1 MLTAEHAP
9 TRRLDLTSMQLFVA
23 VCEEGSI
30 ARAAQREHLAASAV
44 SKRLSDLESSVD
56 TALLYRHARGVDL
69 TPAGETF
76 LHHAR
81 TVLFNMDRLQVDLD
95 EYAAGIKGHVRVHA
109 NISAIVQFL
118 PEDLASFSHAHGQIK
133 IDLQEHVSTDIARA
147 VAEGQADL
155 GIAHVTQPLRD
166 LVTQPYRKDRL
177 VVVVPAQHPLAEYDA
192 VDFAQTLDYDHV
204 GLHSNSAL
212 YLAMRRAA
220 TLANKPLRLRIQ
232 VTGLDA
238 MCRMVQAGLGIGL
251 LPDRAFALLGSGMGT
266 LQAVALTDTW
276 AERTLQLVAR
286 NFGTL
291 PLTARMLVEH
301 LQQSSRSH
309 FDS

>member
-9 TRRLDLTSMQLFVA
+9 PRRLDLTSMQLFVA

-30 ARAAQREHLAASAV
+30 ARAAQREKLAASAV
-44 SKRLSDLESSVD
+44 SKRLSDLEAHVD

-118 PEDLASFSHAHGQIK
+118 PEDLATFSSAHPHIK

-147 VAEGQADL
+147 VADGQADL

-166 LVTQPYRKDRL
+166 LATQPYRKDRL
-177 VVVVPAQHPLAEYDA
+177 VVVVPAQHPLAQQTA

-220 TLANKPLRLRIQ
+220 TLAGKPLKLRIQ

-251 LPDRAFALLGSGMGT
+251 LPDRAFALLGSGMGA
-266 LQAVALTDTW
+266 LRAVALTDAW
-276 AERTLQLVAR
+276 AERSLQLVAR
-286 NFGTL
+286 DFGTL

-301 LQQSSRSH
+301 LQQPICSQFNS
-309 FDS
+309 

>member
-1 MLTAEHAP
+1 MLSTAHAAA
-9 TRRLDLTSMQLFVA
+9 RRLDLTSMQLFVA

-30 ARAAQREHLAASAV
+30 ARAAQREKLAASAV
-44 SKRLSDLESSVD
+44 SKRLSDLETSVD

-118 PEDLASFSHAHGQIK
+118 PEDLAGFSQQHPQIK

-147 VAEGQADL
+147 VADGQADL

-166 LVTQPYRKDRL
+166 LSVQPYRKDRL
-177 VVVVPAQHPLAEYDA
+177 VVVVPAGHPLAQHAA

-220 TLANKPLRLRIQ
+220 TQANKPLRLRIQ

-251 LPDRAFALLGSGMGT
+251 LPDRAFALLGSGMGA
-266 LQAVALTDTW
+266 LRAVALTDAW

-286 NFGTL
+286 NFGSL

-309 FDS
+309 SDS

>member
-1 MLTAEHAP
+1 MQTAEHSPA
-9 TRRLDLTSMQLFVA
+9 RRLDLTSMQLFVA

-30 ARAAQREHLAASAV
+30 ARAAQRERLAASAV
-44 SKRLSDLESSVD
+44 SKRLSDLETSVD
-56 TALLYRHARGVDL
+56 TPLLYRHARGVDL

-118 PEDLASFSHAHGQIK
+118 PEDLATFSLAHPHIK
-133 IDLQEHVSTDIARA
+133 IDLQEHVSPDIARA
-147 VAEGQADL
+147 VADGQADL
-155 GIAHVTQPLRD
+155 GIAHVGQPLRD
-166 LVTQPYRKDRL
+166 LATLPYRKDRL
-177 VVVVPAQHPLAEYDA
+177 VVVVPPQHPLAAQTA

-220 TLANKPLRLRIQ
+220 TLAGKPLKLRIQ

-251 LPDRAFALLGSGMGT
+251 LPDRAFALLGPGMGA
-266 LQAVALTDTW
+266 LRAVALTDAW

-286 NFGTL
+286 DFGTL
-291 PLTARMLVEH
+291 PITARMLVEH
-301 LQQSSRSH
+301 LRPPDNSH

>member
-1 MLTAEHAP
+1 
-9 TRRLDLTSMQLFVA
+9 MQLFVA

-118 PEDLASFSHAHGQIK
+118 PEDLAGFSAAHPQIK

-155 GIAHVTQPLRD
+155 GIAHVAQPLRD

-177 VVVVPAQHPLAEYDA
+177 VVVVPAQHPLAAHDS
-192 VDFAQTLDYDHV
+192 VDFSQTLDYDHV

-220 TLANKPLRLRIQ
+220 AQANKPLRLRIQ

-266 LQAVALTDTW
+266 LRAVALTDAW

-286 NFGTL
+286 NFSTL

-301 LQQSSRSH
+301 LQQSSRSY

>member
-1 MLTAEHAP
+1 MLTTTSAP
-9 TRRLDLTSMQLFVA
+9 NRRLDLTSMQLFVA

-118 PEDLASFSHAHGQIK
+118 PEDLAGFSAAHPQIK

-155 GIAHVTQPLRD
+155 GIAHVAQPLRD

-177 VVVVPAQHPLAEYDA
+177 VVVVPAQHPLAAHDS

-220 TLANKPLRLRIQ
+220 TQANKPLRLRIQ

-266 LQAVALTDTW
+266 LRAVALTDAW

-286 NFGTL
+286 NFSTL

-301 LQQSSRSH
+301 LQQSSRSY